1 MREGGSHVRAAV
13 GDRDDDAR
21 VTPARAVR
29 SRSDETHGDGARS
42 GHEIRSDEAM
52 SSGDGRG
59 REPTAVTVTAT
70 ASRTGVSDAHA
81 PPAVVWVPVSPD
93 SGGSEGAGVASDKA
107 GWSAGRVND

>member
-29 SRSDETHGDGARS
+29 SRSDETQGDGARS

-81 PPAVVWVPVSPD
+81 PPAVVGAGFSRLRWV
-93 SGGSEGAGVASDKA
+93 GGSRRRLRQ
-107 GWSAGRVND
+107 GWLVWSRQ